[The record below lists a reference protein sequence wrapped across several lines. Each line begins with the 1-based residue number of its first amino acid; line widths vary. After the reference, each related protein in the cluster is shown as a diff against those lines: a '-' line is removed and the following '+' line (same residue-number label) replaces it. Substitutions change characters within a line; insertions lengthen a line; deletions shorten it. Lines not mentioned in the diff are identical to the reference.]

1 MIYNVKEIKLN
12 YRKEHPKC
20 EWCIWYKYNSPS
32 SKVPFIS
39 CADYA
44 ECTLKEQI
52 IRFPK
57 LKGKFC
63 KEYIV
68 EGDF

>member
-1 MIYNVKEIKLN
+1 MTYNIKEIKLN

-57 LKGKFC
+57 IKGKL
-63 KEYIV
+63 KIL
-68 EGDF
+68 

>member
-1 MIYNVKEIKLN
+1 MTYNVKEIKLN
-12 YRKEHPKC
+12 YRR
-20 EWCIWYKYNSPS
+20 CIWYKYNSPS

-57 LKGKFC
+57 IKGKFC
-63 KEYIV
+63 KEYIIK
-68 EGDF
+68 GDD